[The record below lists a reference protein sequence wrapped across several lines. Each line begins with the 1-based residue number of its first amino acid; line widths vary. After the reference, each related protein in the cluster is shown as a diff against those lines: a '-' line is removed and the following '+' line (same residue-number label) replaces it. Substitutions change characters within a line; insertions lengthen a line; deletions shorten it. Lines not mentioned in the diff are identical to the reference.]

1 MLIKLW
7 NSFLK
12 QFFYKVKPIK
22 FANII
27 VMEMYSKEG
36 EIKKYSANYAILSK
50 LILEMSEQQRAL
62 LIAQAKKITSEK
74 DKKRSYNFNF
84 QKKHWIFFVGIN
96 SGFLLFFIM
105 TILFQFL

>member
-12 QFFYKVKPIK
+12 QFFYQVKPIK

-27 VMEMYSKEG
+27 VMEMNSKEG
-36 EIKKYSANYAILSK
+36 EFKKYSPNYAILSK
-50 LILEMSEQQRAL
+50 LILKMSEQQQSL

-74 DKKRSYNFNF
+74 DKKRSHNFNF
-84 QKKHWIFFVGIN
+84 QKKHWTFFVGFN
-96 SGFLLFFIM
+96 SGFL
-105 TILFQFL
+105 